1 MTYFRDESE
10 IYELIGALLRE
21 LARDPELAPRFRH
34 ADTVVQWQYRDPDAQ
49 ITARIRE
56 GAEIQ
61 VDCGPTEL
69 EPEVTIVA
77 DADIAHRFW
86 LGRLNVTVALA
97 RGQMRARGPVIK
109 VLKLLP
115 LLKPA
120 FSRYRALLEAAGRG
134 DLVNAA

>member
-1 MTYFRDESE
+1 MTYFKDESE
-10 IYELIGALLRE
+10 VYELIGALLRE
-21 LARDPELAPRFRH
+21 LASDPELAPRLRH
-34 ADTVVQWQYRDPDAQ
+34 ADTVVQWQYHDPDAQ

-69 EPEVTIVA
+69 EPEVTMVA
-77 DADIAHRFW
+77 DADVAHRFW
-86 LGRLNVTVALA
+86 LGHVNTTVALA

-109 VLKLLP
+109 LLEALP
-115 LLKPA
+115 LFKPA

-134 DLVNAA
+134 DLVNSA